1 MPNTCIV
8 GVQWGDE
15 GKGKIVDLLAGDYD
29 FVVRYQGGCNAGHTV
44 VIGDEEFI
52 LHLMPSGVLHPGV
65 VCVIG
70 NGVVVDPVVLL
81 EEIEALRK
89 RGIEVGENLKISG
102 RAHIVL
108 PYHKRLDAAS
118 EKKRG
123 EKKIGSTLRGIAPCY
138 ADKMA
143 RMGIRIGDLYS
154 PASFRA
160 RLEENIQEKNRLLGE
175 IYSAEPLN
183 PDDIY
188 ETYLE
193 CAEKMRPFV
202 TDTVFLINEAVRAGK
217 SLLFEGAQG
226 SLLDV
231 DFGTYNYITS
241 SNATASGV
249 SPGSGLPPMKLDQVI
264 GVAKAYTTRVGEG
277 PFPTELSDEIG
288 ERLRERGREYG
299 ATTGRPRRCG
309 WFDAVACRFT
319 TMINGCETIA
329 LTKLDVLDMEPR
341 IKLCVA
347 YESNGKSLENFPASL
362 ETLNNAKPIYE
373 ELPGWQEKTSGITKF
388 KQLPQK
394 AKVYLD
400 FLKKT
405 INTEISFISIG
416 RERNQIIRL

>member
-29 FVVRYQGGCNAGHTV
+29 LVVRYQGGCNAGHTV

-123 EKKIGSTLRGIAPCY
+123 DQKIGSTLRGIAPCY

-143 RMGIRIGDLYS
+143 RMGIRISDLYT

-160 RLEENIQEKNRLLGE
+160 RLEENIQEKNHLLGE

-202 TDTVFLINEAVRAGK
+202 TDTVFLINDAVRAGK

-329 LTKLDVLDMEPR
+329 LTKLDVLDMEPT

-347 YESNGKSLENFPASL
+347 YESNRKSLENFPASL

>member
-1 MPNTCIV
+1 MPNTCVV

-52 LHLMPSGVLHPGV
+52 LHLVPSGVLHPGV

-70 NGVVVDPVVLL
+70 NGVVVDPLLLL
-81 EEIEALRK
+81 EEVEALRK
-89 RGIEVGENLKISG
+89 RGIEVGENLKISD

-123 EKKIGSTLRGIAPCY
+123 EKKIGSTLRGIGPCY

-143 RMGIRIGDLYS
+143 RMGIRIADLYS
-154 PASFRA
+154 PTSFRE
-160 RLEENIQEKNRLLGE
+160 RLEENIEEKNRLLSQV
-175 IYSAEPLN
+175 YDAEPLN

-202 TDTVFLINEAVRAGK
+202 TDTVFLINEATRAGK
-217 SLLFEGAQG
+217 RLLFEGAQG

-249 SPGSGLPPMKLDQVI
+249 SAGSGLPPMSLDQVI

-288 ERLRERGREYG
+288 ERLREHGREYG

-309 WFDAVACRFT
+309 WFDAVAVRFT
-319 TMINGCETIA
+319 TMINGCQTLA
-329 LTKLDVLDMEPR
+329 FTKLDVLDREPT
-341 IKLCVA
+341 IKVCVA
-347 YESNGKSLENFPASL
+347 YESSGKTYENFPASL
-362 ETLNNAKPIYE
+362 EVLNNSRPLYE
-373 ELPGWQEKTSGITKF
+373 ELPGWQEETSGITKF
-388 KQLPQK
+388 KELPQK
-394 AKVYLD
+394 AKGYLD

-405 INTEISFISIG
+405 LNTEISFISIG
-416 RERNQIIRL
+416 RERNQVIRL

>member
-1 MPNTCIV
+1 
-8 GVQWGDE
+8 
-15 GKGKIVDLLAGDYD
+15 
-29 FVVRYQGGCNAGHTV
+29 
-44 VIGDEEFI
+44 
-52 LHLMPSGVLHPGV
+52 
-65 VCVIG
+65 
-70 NGVVVDPVVLL
+70 
-81 EEIEALRK
+81 
-89 RGIEVGENLKISG
+89 
-102 RAHIVL
+102 
-108 PYHKRLDAAS
+108 
-118 EKKRG
+118 
-123 EKKIGSTLRGIAPCY
+123 
-138 ADKMA
+138 
-143 RMGIRIGDLYS
+143 
-154 PASFRA
+154 
-160 RLEENIQEKNRLLGE
+160 
-175 IYSAEPLN
+175 
-183 PDDIY
+183 
-188 ETYLE
+188 
-193 CAEKMRPFV
+193 
-202 TDTVFLINEAVRAGK
+202 
-217 SLLFEGAQG
+217 
-226 SLLDV
+226 
-231 DFGTYNYITS
+231 
-241 SNATASGV
+241 
-249 SPGSGLPPMKLDQVI
+249 MKLDQVI

-329 LTKLDVLDMEPR
+329 LTKLDVLDMEPT

-347 YESNGKSLENFPASL
+347 YESNRKSLENFPASL

>member
-1 MPNTCIV
+1 MPNTCVV

-15 GKGKIVDLLAGDYD
+15 GKGKIVDLLAEDYD

-52 LHLMPSGVLHPGV
+52 LHLVPSGVLHPGV

-70 NGVVVDPVVLL
+70 NGVAVDPVVLL
-81 EEIEALRK
+81 EEIEALKK
-89 RGIEVGENLKISG
+89 RGLAVGDNLKVSD
-102 RAHIVL
+102 RAHMVL
-108 PYHKRLDAAS
+108 PYHKMLDAAS
-118 EKKRG
+118 ERKKG
-123 EKKIGSTLRGIAPCY
+123 DKKIGSTLRGIAPCY

-143 RMGIRIGDLYS
+143 RMGIRITDLYS
-154 PASFRA
+154 PDSLRE
-160 RLEENIQEKNRLLGE
+160 RLEENIEEKNRLLSE
-175 IYSAEPLN
+175 IYDAEPLN
-183 PDDIY
+183 ANDIY
-188 ETYLE
+188 ETYIE
-193 CAEKMRPFV
+193 CAEKLRPFV
-202 TDTVFLINEAVRAGK
+202 TDTILLINEAVRAGK

-249 SPGSGLPPMKLDQVI
+249 STGSGLPPMKLDGVL

-299 ATTGRPRRCG
+299 ATTGRPRRTG

-329 LTKLDVLDMEPR
+329 LTKLDVLDMEPN
-341 IKLCVA
+341 IKICVA
-347 YESNGKSLENFPASL
+347 YEKDGESFENFPASL
-362 ETLNNAKPIYE
+362 EVLSNAKPVYE
-373 ELPGWQEKTSGITKF
+373 ELPGWQEKTSGTTKF
-388 KQLPQK
+388 QELPQK
-394 AKVYLD
+394 AKDYLD
-400 FLKKT
+400 FLKKALD
-405 INTEISFISIG
+405 TEISFISIG
-416 RERNQIIRL
+416 RERNQVIRL

>member
-52 LHLMPSGVLHPGV
+52 LHLLPSGVLHPGV

-89 RGIEVGENLKISG
+89 RGIEVGENLKISD

-143 RMGIRIGDLYS
+143 RMGIRISDLYT

-160 RLEENIQEKNRLLGE
+160 RLEENIQEKNRLLEE

-202 TDTVFLINEAVRAGK
+202 TDTVFLLNDAVRAGK
-217 SLLFEGAQG
+217 NLLFEGAQG

-347 YESNGKSLENFPASL
+347 YKSNGKSLENFPASL
-362 ETLNNAKPIYE
+362 ETLNNAKPVYE
-373 ELPGWQEKTSGITKF
+373 ELPGWQEATSGITKF

>member
-52 LHLMPSGVLHPGV
+52 LHLIPSGVLHPGV

-89 RGIEVGENLKISG
+89 RGIEVDENLKISD

>member
-1 MPNTCIV
+1 VV

-15 GKGKIVDLLAGDYD
+15 GKGKIVDLLAGDFD
-29 FVVRYQGGCNAGHTV
+29 FVVRYQGGSNAGHTV
-44 VIGDEEFI
+44 VIGNDEFI
-52 LHLMPSGVLHPGV
+52 LHLVPSGVLHSGV

-70 NGVVVDPVVLL
+70 NGVVVDPVLLL

-89 RGIEVGENLKISG
+89 RGIEVGENLKISD

-108 PYHKRLDAAS
+108 PYHKKLDAAS

-123 EKKIGSTLRGIAPCY
+123 DRKIGSTLRGIGPCY

-143 RMGIRIGDLYS
+143 RMGIRIADLYT
-154 PASFRA
+154 PTSFRK
-160 RLEENIQEKNRLLGE
+160 RLEENIEEKNRLLGE
-175 IYSAEPLN
+175 VYNAEPLN

-193 CAEKMRPFV
+193 CAEKMCPFV

-249 SPGSGLPPMKLDQVI
+249 SAGSGLPPMSLDQVI

-277 PFPTELSDEIG
+277 PFPTELSGEIG

-309 WFDAVACRFT
+309 WFDAVAGRFT
-319 TMINGCETIA
+319 TMINGCQTLA
-329 LTKLDVLDMEPR
+329 FTKLDVLDREPT
-341 IKLCVA
+341 IKVCVA
-347 YESNGKSLENFPASL
+347 YESNGKSFENFPASL
-362 ETLNNAKPIYE
+362 EVLNNSSPLYE
-373 ELPGWQEKTSGITKF
+373 ELPGWQDETSGITEF
-388 KQLPQK
+388 KELPQE
-394 AKVYLD
+394 AKGYLD

-405 INTEISFISIG
+405 LNTEISFISIG
-416 RERNQIIRL
+416 RERNQVIRL